1 MPLLDRRLKRLLD
14 RIGEVPLQLLL
25 DEAQLLML
33 NVELTELTLE
43 GAGKRMEAAFVR
55 Y

>member
-14 RIGEVPLQLLL
+14 RLGDVSLLLLL
-25 DEAQLLML
+25 DEAQL
-33 NVELTELTLE
+33 NVELVELTLE